1 LPYQDDNHDVLF
13 DLSPSDRFLDLQDP
27 RIKAGM
33 EITKDLTS
41 DMRSVTERQ
50 GIRFIVVVIP
60 TKERVYSELLR
71 RAGYPAKYPRLAE
84 AFVQEDVA
92 RAAIIEL
99 LHEQNIEVLDLLSP
113 LEAQVRN
120 RDLYQL
126 ADPHPNREGY
136 RVIAEK
142 IDRYLNLPRK

>member
-1 LPYQDDNHDVLF
+1 MTKGNLPNYLVL
-13 DLSPSDRFLDLQDP
+13 
-27 RIKAGM
+27 
-33 EITKDLTS
+33 LTS
-41 DMRSVTERQ
+41 VILGLLVAELAARTVLNPVDYLNPT
-50 GIRFIVVVIP
+50 IVVD
-60 TKERVYSELLR
+60 EFLGELLR

-92 RAAIIEL
+92 LAAIIEL
-99 LHEQNIEVLDLLSP
+99 LHEQNIEVLDLLPP

-136 RVIAEK
+136 RVIAET
-142 IDRYLNLPRK
+142 IDRYLRPWPSRKPTWRTMQ